1 MIVKVE
7 ADFNLNIILCDHDSS
22 MQKSQTIYKWKV
34 SWDHNMR

>member
-22 MQKSQTIYKWKV
+22 MQKSQTIL
-34 SWDHNMR
+34 